1 MPRPFLK
8 TDIVMLAEHAGDFA
22 LKEDLAGLREVEA
35 ELRFRKT
42 ERARKLLVEVL
53 TWAQELERKQWQAR
67 VLELE
72 GQLGESEAQVSAHAG
87 NGHAGPEASLY
98 RQVGLHPECPDFVL
112 AAARRAYRKA
122 HHPDGR
128 ALEETADAARRFQ
141 EVDAIFDRL
150 EKQRKAKTETAND

>member
-8 TDIVMLAEHAGDFA
+8 TDIVMVAEHAGDFA
-22 LKEDLAGLREVEA
+22 LKKDLAGLREVEA

-42 ERARKLLVEVL
+42 ERARKLLIEVM

-72 GQLGESEAQVSAHAG
+72 GQLRESEAKVGAHAG
-87 NGHAGPEASLY
+87 NGHDGPDSTLY

-122 HHPDGR
+122 HHPDGH
-128 ALEETADAARRFQ
+128 AGDHAVEAQRRFQ
-141 EVDAIFDRL
+141 EVEAVFDRL
-150 EKQRKAKTETAND
+150 EEQRKAK

>member
-8 TDIVMLAEHAGDFA
+8 TDIVMLEEQAGDFA
-22 LKEDLAGLREVEA
+22 LKNDLAGLREVES

-42 ERARKLLVEVL
+42 ERARRLLIEVL

-72 GQLGESEAQVSAHAG
+72 RQVGEPAG
-87 NGHAGPEASLY
+87 NGRNGALTRLY
-98 RQVGLHPECPDFVL
+98 EQVGLHPDCPDFIL
-112 AAARRAYRKA
+112 TAARRASRKA

-128 ALEETADAARRFQ
+128 AADETQDAQRKFQ
-141 EVDAIFDRL
+141 EMDAIFDQL
-150 EKQRKAKTETAND
+150 EQSRKV